1 VTLRPAVAVLVLL
14 LWPAAVPAASIDCA
28 RAAGPSEKAICAD
41 RPLVRLDAEVA
52 REFSRLLEDVSEAAG
67 TAASPAVAALRDSQR
82 AWLRQRDA
90 CGADAGCLAR
100 EYRRRLA
107 VFARK
112 PDGGVPLSVDAYV
125 GQFGDP
131 DADPAVTIGVMRGPG
146 NDLLALVE
154 AAGDDTACRIVGI
167 GRLDGQGRLT
177 VMVEPGPGPGPGI
190 DPAMTIEATPSGVTI
205 PPSAVAAAACGR
217 VDLAGDYPRQGA
229 GRPGLVVPDGGLR
242 LDLITDFGPVTLAL
256 DLERRTVA
264 GFYPDYRGRI
274 VGALT
279 EDGRGIT
286 GEWFQ
291 PAGDGPCATAR
302 HGTMHWGRLVFTYP
316 DRPVAG
322 DRMTGRW
329 SYCDAAPSRPWNG
342 QFDDGP

>member
-1 VTLRPAVAVLVLL
+1 MTLRPAVAALVLL

-28 RAAGPSEKAICAD
+28 RAASPAEKAICAD
-41 RPLVRLDAEVA
+41 RPLVRLDAEVN
-52 REFSRLLEDVSEAAG
+52 REFSRLLEDVSDAAG
-67 TAASPAVAALRDSQR
+67 TIASPAVAALRDSQR

-107 VFARK
+107 VLARK
-112 PDGGVPLSVDAYV
+112 PDGGAPAPVDVYI

-131 DADPAVTIGVMRGPG
+131 DADPAVTIGMMRGPG
-146 NDLLALVE
+146 NDVLAMVE
-154 AAGDDTACRIVGI
+154 AAGDATACRIVGI

-177 VMVEPGPGPGPGI
+177 VTVEPRSGP

-205 PPSAVAAAACGR
+205 PPSAAASAACGR

-229 GRPGLVVPDGGLR
+229 GRSGLVVPDGGLR

-256 DLERRTVA
+256 DLDRRTVA

-274 VGALT
+274 VGTLS
-279 EDGRGIT
+279 EDGRSIT
-286 GEWFQ
+286 GDWFQ
-291 PAGDGPCATAR
+291 PAGDGPCTSAR
-302 HGTMHWGRLVFTYP
+302 HGTMHWGRLVFAYP

-322 DRMTGRW
+322 DRMTGWW
-329 SYCDAAPSRPWNG
+329 SYCDARPVRPWNG
-342 QFDDGP
+342 QFEDGP